1 MKKFLGIVFIGL
13 LWCNVGFAEKWTKY
27 TQSKSLT
34 IYYDRQS
41 LNKTDLYSYINLLF
55 DLKESNVTSKGTLR
69 SYKVYRQF
77 NCTDNKFKDLESNFF
92 ENKMGKGKPFHS
104 ENIGEWK
111 IANSSGTVDGSILK
125 AVCLMK

>member
-77 NCTDNKFKDLESNFF
+77 NCTDNKSKE
-92 ENKMGKGKPFHS
+92 PFALLPLPS
-104 ENIGEWK
+104 TEEIIRTSLSLN
-111 IANSSGTVDGSILK
+111 NSL
-125 AVCLMK
+125 